1 MHLQLFRDMPTQ
13 HMGNVHGHKVYTL
26 YICRVENLA
35 PEILKSI
42 YLLYSFRKTIRGSA
56 DKKIGVAKILDGLF
70 ALSVTRITYCEAIFR
85 LNWPQGS

>member
-35 PEILKSI
+35 PEILK
-42 YLLYSFRKTIRGSA
+42 
-56 DKKIGVAKILDGLF
+56 
-70 ALSVTRITYCEAIFR
+70 
-85 LNWPQGS
+85 